1 MDLISGGTLANR
13 GTLRAT
19 EDLSATAGLVVNG
32 GLMEAVGRLSVLAAD
47 SVINTRGGLL
57 TGRDVDVTAL
67 SGDLINERTVTAFT
81 AQASGLTFTHSLVDA
96 AARIEAAGDLAL
108 SAGRDLYN
116 VGSVLGAGGAMDLS
130 AGRHLVIA
138 AAEDRQSSVART
150 PRTRRTSEHVTQL
163 GAEVSAGGSLAMV
176 AGGDLA
182 VIASQV
188 KAGGDALLLAGGDAT
203 LAAAAD
209 VSHTDYRYKGSSK
222 KIHRETLS
230 VRQQQTEVQ
239 AGGNLTVAAGQDLTV
254 VASAA
259 QAGEEAY
266 LYAGGELALLAAANQ
281 DYTLYDKKK
290 KGSFGSKKTRRD
302 EVTTVTQ
309 VGSQVSA
316 GTDLTLESGG
326 DQTYQVA
333 KLASLGDLTLE
344 SGGEIAFEGVK
355 DLKQESHEKSS
366 SSWAWTSAKGK
377 GKTDE
382 TLRQSELVAGGELAI
397 RAAGRISIDVKEVNA
412 QTVTQTIDALV
423 QAEPQLAWLKEME
436 ARGDVDWQR
445 VKEVHDSFKYS
456 HSGLGAGLAL
466 VIAIVVTVLTW
477 GAASGAVATLTNAAV
492 GTASNA
498 ALTAAAT
505 SAMSNMAIN
514 TINSGG
520 DLGEALELSLSEDA
534 LKGYA
539 TSAIVAGITA
549 GYIDK
554 AFGAKTNAATGTASG
569 FDLNTVAGVGRF
581 AAYQG
586 TRAVVSAGVGTAING
601 GSFSDNLAQALT
613 SAAVHTVS
621 AAAFNQVGNL
631 GLENG
636 SIEKIAAKALVG
648 GLISQAA
655 TGDFATGALAAGANE
670 TLVHHLAELVDHD
683 PELLSMASQ
692 LVGAVSS
699 AVSEGDPQLAADI
712 ANYDTQYN
720 HELHKD
726 AGTVAEQALD
736 HCKSRPEQCDL
747 RFVGLTTEDVLAAME
762 AEAQHGIGFEEVKPE
777 ALAFVNDYMFTLSPG
792 LRDVLYIPTASEQQR
807 LDFIERAELVGAGA
821 SVVGGLAGAVKNS
834 GTISGWIASLL
845 NKGNVAQGVAE
856 GLSFTRS
863 QLQHAFKHAKDFG
876 ISGNANNKT
885 LSEFGSAL
893 QSHVDAAGTRA
904 IKGTYR
910 GNPVTH
916 HVDPSTGLNV
926 IRDSSGNFL
935 SGWRLSPQQLEHVLT
950 TGKLGGG

>member
-1 MDLISGGTLANR
+1 MATFADLSQQAVNPLTLPGFSLPSGQNGLFLLTEGPSPGPLIKANPVLTELANFLGSDYLLNLLGEDGDTTWRRLGDGLYEQRLIREAVVARTGQRFLAGLTSDEALYRYLMDNAIASKEALDLSVGVGLTAEQVAALTHDIVWLEAMEVNGEEVLVPVLYLAQAEGRLAPTGALIQGRDVDLISGGTLANR

-32 GLMEAVGRLSVLAAD
+32 GLMEAGGRLSVLAAD

-116 VGSVLGAGGAMDLS
+116 VGSVLDAGGAMDLS

-188 KAGGDALLLAGGDAT
+188 KAGEDALLLAGGDVT

-333 KLASLGDLTLE
+333 KLASLGDLTLD

-456 HSGLGAGLAL
+456 HSGMGPGLML
-466 VIAIVVTVLTW
+466 VVAIV
-477 GAASGAVATLTNAAV
+477 AAVVVGPYVSAWLGSGATAGSAMAAAV
-492 GTASNA
+492 PATAATATTAAVAAVPAGWANV

-505 SAMSNMAIN
+505 SAASNVAIN
-514 TINSGG
+514 TINNGG
-520 DLGEALELSLSEDA
+520 DIGKALEQSFSDDA
-534 LKGYA
+534 LKSYA
-539 TSAIVAGITA
+539 SAAAIAGLGAYTDMWGRTTTENGNTILTDLPERAKAYALNTAAKGILTGADSPEDWATVAGI
-549 GYIDK
+549 
-554 AFGAKTNAATGTASG
+554 
-569 FDLNTVAGVGRF
+569 
-581 AAYQG
+581 
-586 TRAVVSAGVGTAING
+586 
-601 GSFSDNLAQALT
+601 
-613 SAAVHTVS
+613 
-621 AAAFNQVGNL
+621 
-631 GLENG
+631 
-636 SIEKIAAKALVG
+636 
-648 GLISQAA
+648 
-655 TGDFATGALAAGANE
+655 
-670 TLVHHLAELVDHD
+670 
-683 PELLSMASQ
+683 
-692 LVGAVSS
+692 
-699 AVSEGDPQLAADI
+699 
-712 ANYDTQYN
+712 
-720 HELHKD
+720 
-726 AGTVAEQALD
+726 
-736 HCKSRPEQCDL
+736 
-747 RFVGLTTEDVLAAME
+747 
-762 AEAQHGIGFEEVKPE
+762 
-777 ALAFVNDYMFTLSPG
+777 
-792 LRDVLYIPTASEQQR
+792 
-807 LDFIERAELVGAGA
+807 
-821 SVVGGLAGAVKNS
+821 GLAGEAYQYWVGSEADIRPGVDRPDGPEFTQIPEEGFYRVPKVVVDGVEMAGKNI
-834 GTISGWIASLL
+834 GLNRVCTSLL
-845 NKGNVAQGVAE
+845 AICHGTPISNALNAVPGFNSFATLHDTWMNWLDVNKMTNMITNIGTMPPAIMLNYG
-856 GLSFTRS
+856 SFAS
-863 QLQHAFKHAKDFG
+863 QYYWLKPVVD
-876 ISGNANNKT
+876 
-885 LSEFGSAL
+885 
-893 QSHVDAAGTRA
+893 QS
-904 IKGTYR
+904 R
-910 GNPVTH
+910 GN
-916 HVDPSTGLNV
+916 D
-926 IRDSSGNFL
+926 R
-935 SGWRLSPQQLEHVLT
+935 
-950 TGKLGGG
+950 